1 MIITASQA
9 GNAYYHAAPDVEQ
22 SFSVARAEAVITLF
36 DSGNPVA
43 VRVAADG
50 GRNSAFTWQA
60 KLTRANDGN
69 PGDLSLIR
77 PEDITLTFSPVGGGG
92 GYSIKAS
99 RYETGIATFNISA
112 GELGVETYTGTV
124 TLDNNYFT
132 AYPDEDVL
140 VVYDPSLGFTT
151 GGGWFYWP
159 QDGSGPAGAKTN
171 FGYTMK
177 YNKQGKN
184 IQGNLLVIAHLED
197 GSIYR
202 IKSNALDGL
211 ALGSTG
217 NVGWASF
224 SGKCTYTFPVPDGDP
239 VTRGGQEFMVYVTG
253 SDTLAGVKGTFWFTV
268 LGQPFTLD
276 KNGDRQAAGESQTL
290 QGGNIFVPHTPG
302 AKK

>member
-159 QDGSGPAGAKTN
+159 QDG
-171 FGYTMK
+171 
-177 YNKQGKN
+177 
-184 IQGNLLVIAHLED
+184 D
-197 GSIYR
+197 R
-202 IKSNALDGL
+202 KS
-211 ALGSTG
+211 
-217 NVGWASF
+217 V
-224 SGKCTYTFPVPDGDP
+224 V
-239 VTRGGQEFMVYVTG
+239 
-253 SDTLAGVKGTFWFTV
+253 
-268 LGQPFTLD
+268 
-276 KNGDRQAAGESQTL
+276 
-290 QGGNIFVPHTPG
+290 
-302 AKK
+302 